1 MTNRSTSNWPSRL
14 EWMLIVGAWTTVA
27 LLTAVNRVLAP
38 RGGGAVE
45 WSQFPAALGR
55 DMFEYGFWIVLT
67 PLVFW
72 LARQIPLESL
82 EWPRIP
88 RNVAVH
94 LSIAVVA
101 AFTVDASDILLRRAL
116 FPVPERFADFNVLHI
131 ITRLWFINELI
142 VYFVILAVGFA
153 RDYYLQKKQRQKEA
167 ERLQERTDTLEQ
179 QLTEA
184 RLEALRM
191 QLNPHFLFNT
201 LHAISSLVG
210 RDPHG
215 VRRMVA
221 RLSELLRRVLDEEA
235 PQEIPLAE
243 ELDMLEDYLEI
254 QQIRFQDR
262 LDVSVDMPADVQDAH
277 VPYLILQP
285 LAENAI
291 KHGAS
296 RVRGTGRIAIE
307 GRRANDRLVLSVCDN
322 GPGFDDGDS
331 FAPGIGL
338 RNVEARLDSL
348 YGDDYAMRVA
358 PSDEGSGVVATLDLP
373 YHTGA
378 DLYAPGDGRSSD
390 DVVLSTAAADPG

>member
-142 VYFVILAVGFA
+142 V
-153 RDYYLQKKQRQKEA
+153 D
-167 ERLQERTDTLEQ
+167 
-179 QLTEA
+179 
-184 RLEALRM
+184 
-191 QLNPHFLFNT
+191 
-201 LHAISSLVG
+201 LHATTTC
-210 RDPHG
+210 
-215 VRRMVA
+215 RRSNVKKKPNGS
-221 RLSELLRRVLDEEA
+221 RNA
-235 PQEIPLAE
+235 P
-243 ELDMLEDYLEI
+243 
-254 QQIRFQDR
+254 
-262 LDVSVDMPADVQDAH
+262 
-277 VPYLILQP
+277 
-285 LAENAI
+285 
-291 KHGAS
+291 
-296 RVRGTGRIAIE
+296 T
-307 GRRANDRLVLSVCDN
+307 
-322 GPGFDDGDS
+322 
-331 FAPGIGL
+331 
-338 RNVEARLDSL
+338 
-348 YGDDYAMRVA
+348 
-358 PSDEGSGVVATLDLP
+358 
-373 YHTGA
+373 
-378 DLYAPGDGRSSD
+378 RSSSSSPRRGSRRCACSSIRTFS
-390 DVVLSTAAADPG
+390 STRCTPSARSWGATRTACGAWWRA